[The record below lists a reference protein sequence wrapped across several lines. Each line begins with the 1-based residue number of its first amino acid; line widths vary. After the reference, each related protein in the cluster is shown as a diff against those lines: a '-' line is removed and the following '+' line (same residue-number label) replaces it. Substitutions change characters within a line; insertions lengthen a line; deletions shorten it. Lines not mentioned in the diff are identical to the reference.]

1 MCFEVDVDAYGV
13 GWDIAADVEAS
24 ITALGAKLEHV
35 GSNNNA
41 SNNN

>member
-1 MCFEVDVDAYGV
+1 MCFKADVDAYSV

-24 ITALGAKLEHV
+24 IAALGAELEHV

-41 SNNN
+41 SNND